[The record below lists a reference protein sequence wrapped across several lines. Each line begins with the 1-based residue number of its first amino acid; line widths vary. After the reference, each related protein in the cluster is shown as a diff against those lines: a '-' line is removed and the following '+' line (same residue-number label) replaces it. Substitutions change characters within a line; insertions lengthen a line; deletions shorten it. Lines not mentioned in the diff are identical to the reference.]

1 MGGVGRHRKGG
12 GGKWNSF
19 FFFRSWYSPG
29 CSRVCVER
37 CGDQFTLVHVRCLS
51 SEAFTPGTFVLAQMG
66 RRDRRHTRTC
76 TPTQMSGIELDWT
89 NT

>member
-1 MGGVGRHRKGG
+1 MGAENGIV
-12 GGKWNSF
+12 

-51 SEAFTPGTFVLAQMG
+51 SEAFTRGTFVRAQMREG
-66 RRDRRHTRTC
+66 GQETHTHVRAHTHKC
-76 TPTQMSGIELDWT
+76 QAL
-89 NT
+89 N